1 MLNFPNLEKAISSF
15 YLAKKLGFIGM
26 KEARINA
33 ASFNITL
40 NGKLN
45 YYLMPRIV
53 CIHTA
58 KGWMIVIYPPYA
70 QTKVPKIARP
80 TPRISDL
87 SSSRTSIL
95 ACFRFASTILLYS
108 SSVSGGPVTPLLEET
123 SASWLDNF
131 LSVVYFI
138 VYKSPKTEMIA
149 PELANR
155 FISFKACPKAKLRI
169 QKTTNKKSEVFA
181 PKVFSNNSLNL
192 FMFFKVPS
200 QRILQGSIDF
210 KIFYC
215 FGSIP
220 RCCSSLR
227 IILFSH
233 AAKDSSPSC
242 CCACSIMSRNSGSS
256 RNWNGGLPRLWL
268 LCVDTSITPDV
279 MCLCVMTHYTQKVKK
294 TTPRGAVTLSGRLT
308 KTLAEVTL
316 WLALSLPKHALNLHG
331 VFSPWVNSQ
340 IRSSMLLLPPSTKH
354 AKKTPAGCVCILA
367 CRFRV
372 EEVQHV

>member
-1 MLNFPNLEKAISSF
+1 MLNFPNLEKVISSF

-26 KEARINA
+26 KEASINA

-242 CCACSIMSRNSGSS
+242 CCARSIISRSSGSS
-256 RNWNGGLPRLWL
+256 RNWNGGLPRLSF
-268 LCVDTSITPDV
+268 LCVDTLITPDV
-279 MCLCVMTHYTQKVKK
+279 MCLCVMTHYTQKLKK
-294 TTPRGAVTLSGRLT
+294 TTPRSAGTLSGRLT
-308 KTLAEVTL
+308 TTLEVLTL
-316 WLALSLPKHALNLHG
+316 WLALSL
-331 VFSPWVNSQ
+331 
-340 IRSSMLLLPPSTKH
+340 
-354 AKKTPAGCVCILA
+354 AGHK
-367 CRFRV
+367 
-372 EEVQHV
+372 E